1 MPQIIDPSAPM
12 DFASQQAQIA
22 RQQKLAEML
31 RQQGSKIPEGKMVGD
46 YYVAPHW
53 SQQLASAGNNM
64 LGTYLDFKS
73 QKAEKALTKQQ
84 EAAANAWRS
93 SLPQATG
100 GTAPPDSLGGGPPTP
115 TVPVTREA
123 ILKHAL
129 AGLSNP
135 LTAKEAPIIAD
146 SLTSGLT
153 REEDMKFR
161 DEQARTAALERA
173 DGRREQLQ
181 ARADEIAMRLQD
193 RALDRA
199 SREDLTRMQDA
210 TRREIAAMN
219 NATRAQLAALH
230 KSGGSDIASRAAELA
245 TEKLSRRAEPIAPM
259 TTAAQMVQDM
269 LDSYKE
275 PNGKTKSIPG
285 VGLLVGSLPPGMIS
299 TEGATNRQKIQ
310 MFANAMLRAQA
321 GLSQT
326 LSEQEKATLELMSN
340 GKFRQEQFEAA
351 WPSLMEKV
359 NATTKAII
367 GGYSPDV
374 VETFKQRG
382 GGLELIG
389 SKPKKSTTPTTK
401 WKVEVE

>member
-1 MPQIIDPSAPM
+1 MAQLFDPSAPM
-12 DFASQQAQIA
+12 DFASQQARIA
-22 RQQKLAEML
+22 QQQKLVEML
-31 RQQGSKIPEGKMVGD
+31 RKQGAQIPEGKMVGD
-46 YYVAPHW
+46 HYVAPHW
-53 SQQLASAGNNM
+53 SQQLAAFGNTA
-64 LGTYLDFKS
+64 LGTYVDMKN
-73 QKAEKALTKQQ
+73 QGAEKELMKQQ
-84 EAAANAWRS
+84 AAAANQWRS

-100 GTAPPDSLGGGPPTP
+100 GVSPPAELGGGPPTP
-115 TVPVTREA
+115 VQSVTREA

-129 AGLSNP
+129 AGMSNP

-153 REEDMKFR
+153 RDEDMKFR

-181 ARADEIAMRLQD
+181 AKSEEIALRLQD
-193 RALDRA
+193 RALDRS

-230 KSGGSDIASRAAELA
+230 KSGGSDIAARAAELA

-269 LDSYKE
+269 LDSYKQ
-275 PNGKTKSIPG
+275 PDGKTKSIPG

-340 GKFRQEQFEAA
+340 GKFRQEQFEAT

-359 NATTKAII
+359 NATTKAITS
-367 GGYSPDV
+367 GYTPDV
-374 VETFKQRG
+374 VESFKQRG
-382 GGLELIG
+382 GGLELVG
-389 SKPKKSTTPTTK
+389 SKAKKSTTAPK